1 MSENDCKMD
10 KYLIDLIERMSD
22 TSDQIMEGG
31 YDSSK
36 TISWKALREAEK
48 IENADFI
55 PQLFAFIDHQKD
67 KKKRSQAYFI
77 LGHIAKNLNDTT
89 ALNYLINRV
98 DKETDKYVIASLL
111 DRIAS
116 INKPAET
123 DLQPLISATKNESW
137 LIRHSAIQSLNNSV
151 DTIAETALIAI
162 IDNSDDPYNL
172 IYAISTLNRIGTP
185 RAIPYL
191 EKQLK
196 SKKTKVKNAA
206 KFAIEAINKRYKN
219 ESTAQ

>member
-77 LGHIAKNLNDTT
+77 LGHISKNLNDTT
-89 ALNYLINRV
+89 ALN
-98 DKETDKYVIASLL
+98 
-111 DRIAS
+111 
-116 INKPAET
+116 
-123 DLQPLISATKNESW
+123 
-137 LIRHSAIQSLNNSV
+137 
-151 DTIAETALIAI
+151 
-162 IDNSDDPYNL
+162 
-172 IYAISTLNRIGTP
+172 
-185 RAIPYL
+185 
-191 EKQLK
+191 
-196 SKKTKVKNAA
+196 SKHQQTC
-206 KFAIEAINKRYKN
+206 
-219 ESTAQ
+219 